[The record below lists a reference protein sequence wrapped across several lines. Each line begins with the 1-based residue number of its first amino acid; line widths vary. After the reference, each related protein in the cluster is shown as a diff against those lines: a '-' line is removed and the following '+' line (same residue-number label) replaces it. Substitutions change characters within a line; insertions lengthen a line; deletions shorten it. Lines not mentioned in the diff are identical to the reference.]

1 MTDVLEFL
9 DLTKLKEDDP
19 RLPYIFSDK
28 NSGVEEFFRCNK
40 FITYHFLRA
49 HALLIE
55 LGRLFVVI
63 DKASNCAKQGGTLLV
78 YGIANAQLNL
88 LLDTTKSLT
97 LAIREEF
104 TTVCKIAECAFEKL
118 VFSNK
123 ARGSRS
129 KWIKHF
135 DQVFPNSNSI
145 NAAIKDMLTNISSIK
160 LCANSVTLYER
171 FQKAQ
176 EDTNDF
182 LNCAQEFAG
191 RASLILDQQQSKQEE
206 LQKLVVDNTESL
218 FKKIETGVQ
227 LIEKKNN
234 K

>member
-1 MTDVLEFL
+1 
-9 DLTKLKEDDP
+9 
-19 RLPYIFSDK
+19 
-28 NSGVEEFFRCNK
+28 
-40 FITYHFLRA
+40 
-49 HALLIE
+49 
-55 LGRLFVVI
+55 
-63 DKASNCAKQGGTLLV
+63 
-78 YGIANAQLNL
+78 
-88 LLDTTKSLT
+88 
-97 LAIREEF
+97 
-104 TTVCKIAECAFEKL
+104 
-118 VFSNK
+118 
-123 ARGSRS
+123 
-129 KWIKHF
+129 
-135 DQVFPNSNSI
+135 
-145 NAAIKDMLTNISSIK
+145 MLTNISSIK